1 MNAFTIGVVSGLV
14 TSVIIFVLQM
24 GYVRVLRPW
33 IEELLYRD
41 LMIEGSW
48 LGEYPENEDLKETVQ
63 LVRKG
68 HRVTG
73 TITVT
78 AGPDVGHVYTIEG
91 SFKNLILTLSFA
103 ARDSRRLDRG
113 TYTFQAQDNGRC
125 LLGFSTF
132 YQDHEDAIACMK
144 SIWKRS

>member
-1 MNAFTIGVVSGLV
+1 MNEFTIGVVSGLV
-14 TSVIIFVLQM
+14 TSLIVFVLQL
-24 GYVRVLRPW
+24 GYLRVLRPW

-48 LGEYPENEDLKETVQ
+48 LGEYPENADLKETVQ
-63 LVRKG
+63 LARKG

-78 AGPDVGHVYTIEG
+78 GGPDVGHVYSVEG

-103 ARDSRRLDRG
+103 AQDSRRLDRG

-125 LLGFSTF
+125 LRGYSTF
-132 YQDHEDAIACMK
+132 YQDHKDAIACMK
-144 SIWKRS
+144 SIWTRN